1 MFAMP
6 TVQSFSHLTC
16 TEQWAI
22 SLPRLMPVFSHLM
35 SAEQW
40 AISLPRLMTAFFPF
54 NEHGAMGDLAAA
66 VDARFFS
73 I

>member
-40 AISLPRLMTAFFPF
+40 AISLPRLMPAFFPF
-54 NEHGAMGDLAAA
+54 NEHGATGGLAAA
-66 VDARFFS
+66 VDARFFP